1 MVSAPTPSPCL
12 WEAVCLSGTRTADK
26 VSGLLGDCHHLYSI
40 HPPSL
45 TPWDPLGI
53 QFSEV
58 GVSAPPL
65 GGSCSVWPV
74 AGHHNS
80 SRLIKKL
87 NPVLSCGRERRRKGE
102 MKGKE
107 PGPQFLWCGAP
118 VYTANLPISLCL
130 QPRPSPVIL
139 TPSVALLSL
148 LVPQGP
154 LLPCHTLLK
163 ICPTSWQR
171 P

>member
-1 MVSAPTPSPCL
+1 MEPGRQTRYLVSWVTVITFTPSTLLPSPHGIPWESSSQRLGCL
-12 WEAVCLSGTRTADK
+12 PHLLVGAVLCG
-26 VSGLLGDCHHLYSI
+26 
-40 HPPSL
+40 
-45 TPWDPLGI
+45 
-53 QFSEV
+53 
-58 GVSAPPL
+58 
-65 GGSCSVWPV
+65 PV